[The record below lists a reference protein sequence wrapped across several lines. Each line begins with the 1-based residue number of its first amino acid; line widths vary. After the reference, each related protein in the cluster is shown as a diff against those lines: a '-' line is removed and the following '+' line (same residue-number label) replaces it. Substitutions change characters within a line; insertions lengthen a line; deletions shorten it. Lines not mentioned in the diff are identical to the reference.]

1 MLSSVLSDILS
12 ECRLCPRRCG
22 ADRNSGGMGFCR
34 AGILPRVARAAL
46 HQWEEPCI
54 SGTRGSGTVF
64 FSHCNMRCVFCQNH
78 RISHG
83 GFGKEVPTAEL
94 ARAFLRLQAK
104 GAHNIN
110 LVSPTPFI
118 LQIAEALST
127 ARAEGLVIPVLYNT
141 NAYELPEALRLLDGL
156 VDVYLPDLKYAS
168 DELAIKYSAA
178 PRYFEFA
185 TRAIL
190 EMLRQVGPPQFDEH
204 GLVVRGLIV
213 RHLVLPGQTG
223 DSRRVLD
230 WIRANLPVEVYVS
243 VMSQYTPMFRASRY
257 PELNRR
263 LTREEYDDVLDYFV
277 SIGLENGYM
286 QEESSAQEDFVPDF
300 DLTGL

>member
-1 MLSSVLSDILS
+1 MLSSVLSK
-12 ECRLCPRRCG
+12 CRLCPRRCR
-22 ADRNSGGMGFCR
+22 ADRASGEMGFCG

-46 HQWEEPCI
+46 HHWEEPCV

-64 FSHCNMRCVFCQNH
+64 FSRCNMRCVFCQNH

-83 GFGKEVPTAEL
+83 GFGKEIAAGEL
-94 ARAFLRLQAK
+94 AGIFLRLQAR

-118 LQIAEALST
+118 PQITEALLA
-127 ARAEGLVIPVLYNT
+127 ARAGGLTIPVVYNT
-141 NAYELPEALRLLDGL
+141 NAYELPDALRLLDGL
-156 VDVYLPDLKYAS
+156 VDIYLPDLKYAS
-168 DELAIKYSAA
+168 DELAVRYSAA

-185 TRAIL
+185 TQAIL

-204 GLVVRGLIV
+204 GLVTRGLIV
-213 RHLVLPGQTG
+213 RHLVLPGQVG

-230 WIRANLPVEVYVS
+230 WIRANLPLEVYVS
-243 VMSQYTPMFRASRY
+243 VMSQYTPMFRAKSH

-263 LTREEYDDVLDYFV
+263 LTREEYDDVLDHFV

-286 QEESSAQEDFVPDF
+286 QEESSAREDFVPDF